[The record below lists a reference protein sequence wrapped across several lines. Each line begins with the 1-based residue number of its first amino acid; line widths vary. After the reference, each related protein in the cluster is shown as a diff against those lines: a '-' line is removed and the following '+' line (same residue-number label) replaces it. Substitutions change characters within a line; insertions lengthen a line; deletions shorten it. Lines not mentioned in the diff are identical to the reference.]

1 MRSPARSPVTSI
13 DALLSEVR
21 RCELCAK
28 HLPNAPQPVLA
39 AHADARILIVGQAPG
54 RKAHASRTPWNDP
67 SGDRLRDWMGV
78 DRETFYDPRRIAL
91 VPMGFCYPGTGPGG
105 DVAPRSECAP
115 TWHARLLAGM
125 PRIELTLLLSSYAL
139 AYHLPDGGQGSVA
152 ETVRDWKRYLPRI
165 PLPHPSPRNN
175 RWLREHRWFERTLVP
190 ELKQRVRAVLGRRR

>member
-1 MRSPARSPVTSI
+1 
-13 DALLSEVR
+13 VR
-21 RCELCAK
+21 RCQLCAG

-54 RKAHASRTPWNDP
+54 RKAHASATPWNDA
-67 SGDRLRDWMGV
+67 SGDRLRDWMGL
-78 DRETFYDPRRIAL
+78 DRETFYDPRAVAL

-105 DVAPRSECAP
+105 DLPPRAECAP
-115 TWHARLLAGM
+115 TWHGRLLAGM

-152 ETVRDWKRYLPRI
+152 ETVRDWKRYLPQI

-175 RWLREHRWFERTLVP
+175 RWLRQHRWFERTVLP
-190 ELKQRVRAVLGRRR
+190 ELKQRVRAALGRRR